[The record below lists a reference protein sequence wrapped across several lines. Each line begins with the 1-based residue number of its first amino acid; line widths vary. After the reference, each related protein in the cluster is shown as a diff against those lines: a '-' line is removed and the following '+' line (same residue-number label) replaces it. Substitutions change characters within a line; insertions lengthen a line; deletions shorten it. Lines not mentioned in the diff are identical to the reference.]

1 MPLRQGRNA
10 SQLAACSQQDE
21 ISAKQQI
28 KEEKKLWEEEIA
40 QYTGEDPLDLWSRY
54 VAWAQQKYVDGK
66 GRQKLIVLIER
77 CTKIFSGESLPL
89 YREDPRL
96 LHVWLA
102 YTDYCENPLEVFNY
116 MKSNKIGEKEAIF
129 YDRWASV
136 LEFRGNQALCQKV
149 YEAGFHKGAQPAEWL
164 KARFKAF
171 QKRVIKQI
179 KSSTSEEQRIAPA
192 ASLGSSTSR
201 TALAPLSSRTT
212 LRPPSALS
220 SSTSLPNNGTIAGG
234 RLPPTSGLGASASLG
249 RVSSRAAATR
259 TAAKATVYVD
269 PVHAHSVTLTG
280 GHQQLLPHTA
290 LARPEDELSEGKWH
304 TLAPLRERQKENV
317 PLPQKWSETT
327 VPQKKASKHPPT
339 ESFSVFVDEQFQ

>member
-1 MPLRQGRNA
+1 
-10 SQLAACSQQDE
+10 
-21 ISAKQQI
+21 
-28 KEEKKLWEEEIA
+28 
-40 QYTGEDPLDLWSRY
+40 
-54 VAWAQQKYVDGK
+54 
-66 GRQKLIVLIER
+66 
-77 CTKIFSGESLPL
+77 
-89 YREDPRL
+89 
-96 LHVWLA
+96 
-102 YTDYCENPLEVFNY
+102 

-149 YEAGFHKGAQPAEWL
+149 YEAGFHKYILAKPSNRHRAICWFLNITPLFPGRGAQPAEWL

-327 VPQKKASKHPPT
+327 VPPHHHRKQSSLHFLA
-339 ESFSVFVDEQFQ
+339 EILLFST